1 MHSFHRLIIILILLL
16 IPSVNAYS
24 AQFAGVSDK
33 KAADL
38 AEVVKNVE
46 RADVIFIGEIHDNVQ
61 HQKAQLDIIRSLH
74 GKKHAIAIG
83 LEMFTT
89 EDQQK
94 LDDWIDGKLDEERF
108 MPIYERNWSYGWH
121 LYRNLFIFARDN
133 KIPLIALNTPKSIL
147 SRLKAGGP
155 PALLES
161 EVPPK
166 ISWSLNESQTNYMK
180 TISRQVFGNTPPA
193 KFVDR
198 LCEAQAL
205 RNSGMAWNI
214 VKYNQKHPA
223 DKVVVVAGTWHA
235 VKNGVP
241 ELLSAYGKFTYKVI
255 LPELNEL
262 NLENTTVKEAD
273 YLITR

>member
-1 MHSFHRLIIILILLL
+1 MHSFHRLIIIFILLL
-16 IPSVNAYS
+16 IPCVNAYS

-33 KAADL
+33 KAANL

-46 RADVIFIGEIHDNVQ
+46 QSDVIFIGEIHDNVQ
-61 HQKAQLDIIRSLH
+61 HHKAQLDVIRSLH
-74 GKKHAIAIG
+74 EKKHTMAIG

-94 LDDWIDGKLDEERF
+94 LDDWTEGKLYEERF
-108 MPIYERNWSYGWH
+108 MPIYTKNWSYGWH
-121 LYRNLFIFARDN
+121 LYRDLFIFARDN
-133 KIPLIALNTPKSIL
+133 KIPLIALNSPKSVF

-161 EVPPK
+161 EIPPK
-166 ISWSLNESQTNYMK
+166 MSWSLNESQTDYMK
-180 TISRQVFGNTPPA
+180 IISRQVFGNTPPA

-214 VKYNQKHPA
+214 VKYKQKHPV
-223 DKVVVVAGTWHA
+223 DKVVVLAGTWHA

-241 ELLSAYGKFTYKVI
+241 ESLSVYGKFTCKVI
-255 LPELNEL
+255 LPELPEL
-262 NLENTTVKEAD
+262 NLENATVKEAD